1 MKKSTF
7 FVAAV
12 AVIALAVASS
22 FGALQLFHDHDDAKR
37 FHAAW
42 KDTFVTP
49 GMMMQSVDAIVVA
62 RHAGVSPGRVAFSS
76 DPEDAVPF
84 ELNHFVVER
93 GFKGVNAGTNITI
106 ERVGGVADGETVV
119 LDADGG
125 PYVPGELYVLFL
137 KRQAESEYY
146 YVVNDEGRFGLD
158 REQRLLSVSE
168 GAVASALQGMSVR
181 ELGARVRSELAG
193 RKAM

>member
-42 KDTFVTP
+42 KDTFTTP
-49 GMMMQSVDAIVVA
+49 GMMMRGVDAIVVA

-76 DPEDAVPF
+76 DPEDAIPF

-93 GFKGVNAGTNITI
+93 GFKGVSAGTNITI
-106 ERVGGVADGETVV
+106 ERMGGVTNGEALV
-119 LDADGG
+119 LDAHGG
-125 PYVPGELYVLFL
+125 TDLPRAPAFP
-137 KRQAESEYY
+137 
-146 YVVNDEGRFGLD
+146 FP
-158 REQRLLSVSE
+158 
-168 GAVASALQGMSVR
+168 
-181 ELGARVRSELAG
+181 
-193 RKAM
+193 